1 MEAQKEIQIRNQDPL
16 FYVLRKT
23 ILDIANKY
31 TPGYVNNVKYEL
43 HLDKS
48 KENVIIN
55 VSEFNI

>member
-1 MEAQKEIQIRNQDPL
+1 MEVLKENQIRNEDPL
-16 FYVLRKT
+16 FNILRKT
-23 ILDIANKY
+23 ILEIANKY

>member
-1 MEAQKEIQIRNQDPL
+1 MDNWKEYHEQKQDPL
-16 FYVLRKT
+16 FKTLRKT
-23 ILDIANKY
+23 ILKIANKY
-31 TPGYVNNVKYEL
+31 TPQYVNNVKYEL